1 MIPQLEIRIVATGAV
16 QEIERILTNC
26 ILKGSCTGSEMY
38 RSRDGQNIARGCV
51 LLAQSAEKASESVF
65 LEAMAAGKPI
75 VAVRAGAVRRWYVTE
90 FWWNL
95 KGPGQSPMG
104 CSPLSRPMPLQFA
117 RFSQLADVEQFDVRR
132 VARLFLSEV
141 TKVAPGIAAG
151 SRTANRSKTDQSEEL
166 V

>member
-1 MIPQLEIRIVATGAV
+1 L
-16 QEIERILTNC
+16 NC

-38 RSRDGQNIARGCV
+38 RSRDWPRNISTRMCFACPVCKKGFGI
-51 LLAQSAEKASESVF
+51 VF

-75 VAVRAGAVRRWYVTE
+75 VPCGPGPSRRWYVTE

-95 KGPGQSPMG
+95 KALRQSPMG
-104 CSPLSRPMPLQFA
+104 LFA
-117 RFSQLADVEQFDVRR
+117 SIATHAFAVSLASANWRDVEQFDVRR

-151 SRTANRSKTDQSEEL
+151 SRTCEPIQNRQSEEL